1 MTTVATYRYQIKF
14 QNNYLDSMA
23 IILIREVTKI
33 VMKEKVKER
42 VLKVAGVSRL
52 EETHMT
58 EQKGKWNVVTN
69 KDCKQQVKR

>member
-1 MTTVATYRYQIKF
+1 
-14 QNNYLDSMA
+14 MA

-42 VLKVAGVSRL
+42 VPKVAGVSRL